1 MRTRPALFFH
11 EAVSSC
17 PEERAQMRKKSAIM
31 GLAGVGLGYSLW
43 RGWETG
49 LDRVW
54 QSVFGPPD
62 LGPVDFAALK
72 RRSSPND
79 ALICPRAF
87 CPDTPDSEPPVFAL
101 SGARLRS
108 LVSEAALADP
118 GVTLVQSGPRQDR
131 YLARTRLMRYPD
143 TIVAE
148 VIEQGPNLSTL
159 ALYSRSQIGRS
170 DFGVNRRR
178 IERWVRRIE
187 PLAAQ
192 EQRLSAR

>member
-1 MRTRPALFFH
+1 
-11 EAVSSC
+11 
-17 PEERAQMRKKSAIM
+17 MRKKAAVM
-31 GLAGVGLGYSLW
+31 GLAGLGLGYSLW

-54 QSVFGPPD
+54 QSFFGSPD
-62 LGPVDFAALK
+62 LGPVDFASLR

-87 CPDTPDSEPPVFAL
+87 CPGSPDSEPPVFAL
-101 SGARLRS
+101 PGARLRS
-108 LVSEAALADP
+108 LVSEAALMDP
-118 GVTLVQSGPRQDR
+118 NTTLVQSDSKQDR
-131 YLARTRLMRYPD
+131 FLVRTRLMRYPD
-143 TIVAE
+143 TVVVE

-178 IERWVRRIE
+178 IERWVERIGAHAARE
-187 PLAAQ
+187 PPGLNG
-192 EQRLSAR
+192 R

>member
-1 MRTRPALFFH
+1 MRARPALFSCG
-11 EAVSSC
+11 AVSSYGG
-17 PEERAQMRKKSAIM
+17 ESGIMRRKAAAM
-31 GLAGVGLGYSLW
+31 GLAGLGLGYGLW
-43 RGWETG
+43 RGWEAG

-54 QSVFGPPD
+54 QSIFGPPD
-62 LGPVDFAALK
+62 LGPVDFAAL
-72 RRSSPND
+72 RRRGSPND

-87 CPDTPDSEPPVFAL
+87 CPGTPDSEPPVFAL
-101 SGARLRS
+101 SGARLRG
-108 LVSEAALADP
+108 LVSEAVSADP
-118 GVTLVQSGPRQDR
+118 GVSLVQSSPRQDR

-178 IERWVRRIE
+178 IERWVERIGA
-187 PLAAQ
+187 LAAR
-192 EQRLSAR
+192 EQGLSGR

>member
-1 MRTRPALFFH
+1 
-11 EAVSSC
+11 
-17 PEERAQMRKKSAIM
+17 MRKKAAAM
-31 GLAGVGLGYSLW
+31 GLAGLGLGYGLW
-43 RGWETG
+43 RGWEAG
-49 LDRVW
+49 LDRTW
-54 QSVFGPPD
+54 QGVFGPPD
-62 LGPVDFAALK
+62 LGPVDFAALR

-87 CPDTPDSEPPVFAL
+87 CPDAPDSEPPVFAL
-101 SGARLRS
+101 AGARLRA

-118 GVTLVQSGPRQDR
+118 GVTLVQTGPKQDR

-178 IERWVRRIE
+178 IERWVERIGA
-187 PLAAQ
+187 LAAR
-192 EQRLSAR
+192 EQGLSGR